1 MGLLSEQS
9 SGGSSFAD
17 GVEFEETFP
26 ELSVEPA
33 DPFAHVGPM
42 PTVAEAQPATAELE
56 AQLDRRLRDAE
67 ARVKATI
74 EEMLNE
80 WQMRFERRLD
90 QRRHDDEQAA
100 AKRRADEEERLHAW
114 RTELE
119 SALSA
124 RFAERHAAERAQ
136 LPDRN
141 GEVRVSLRDTIASAP
156 SARDVGRIVRD
167 LVTEITHTTTFALA
181 VHHASSDEV
190 AYRYRVAADSE
201 LGLMLKGETLDDAP
215 QSPAAHNDG
224 WLRAQ
229 RTVRMSGRNVTVHT
243 AQLAL
248 HADDKTVGVLTLQS
262 EGDAIADSLLA
273 RIADAAHT
281 AAPRLVT
288 LRESGT
294 LRGA

>member
-9 SGGSSFAD
+9 TGGSSFAD

-26 ELSVEPA
+26 ELSVETA
-33 DPFAHVGPM
+33 DPFAHVGQNP
-42 PTVAEAQPATAELE
+42 VAADTRASAAELE

-100 AKRRADEEERLHAW
+100 AKRRADEDERLRAW
-114 RTELE
+114 RNELE
-119 SALSA
+119 TALSA

-156 SARDVGRIVRD
+156 SARDVGRLVRD

-181 VHHASSDEV
+181 VHHATSDEV

-201 LGLMLKGETLDDAP
+201 LGLLLKGEVLDDAP

-224 WLRAQ
+224 WLRAH
-229 RTVRMSGRNVTVHT
+229 RTVRLSGRNVSVHT

-248 HADDKTVGVLTLQS
+248 RADEKMVGVLTLQS

-273 RIADAAHT
+273 RIADAAHS
-281 AAPRLVT
+281 AAPRLAT
-288 LRESGT
+288 LRDSGS

>member
-1 MGLLSEQS
+1 MGLISEQTA
-9 SGGSSFAD
+9 GGSSFAD

-26 ELSVEPA
+26 ELSVDAA
-33 DPFAHVGPM
+33 DTAVRTAPK
-42 PTVAEAQPATAELE
+42 PTAADTQAAGAEIE

-90 QRRHDDEQAA
+90 QRRHDEEQAA
-100 AKRRADEEERLHAW
+100 AKRRADEDERLRAW
-114 RTELE
+114 RSELE

-124 RFAERHAAERAQ
+124 RFAERQASERAQ

-181 VHHASSDEV
+181 VHHGSSDEV

-201 LGLMLKGETLDDAP
+201 LGLMLKGESLDDAP

-229 RTVRMSGRNVTVHT
+229 RTVRIGGRNTTVHT

-248 HADDKTVGVLTLQS
+248 RAGEKTVGVLTLQS

-273 RIADAAHT
+273 RIADAAHS
-281 AAPRLVT
+281 AAPRLMT
-288 LRESGT
+288 LRDSGS